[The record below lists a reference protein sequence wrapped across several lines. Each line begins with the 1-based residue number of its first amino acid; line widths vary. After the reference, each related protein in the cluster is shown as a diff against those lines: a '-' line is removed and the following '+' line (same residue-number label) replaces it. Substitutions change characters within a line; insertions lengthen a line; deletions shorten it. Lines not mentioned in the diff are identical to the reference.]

1 MSPTFLLGSKK
12 HSYKMLYNLYI
23 VVICYYDIKLTHTN
37 PNDRVL
43 VLNPSRFAEILGP
56 CSLRAVGL
64 VGRMLASIAGSGS
77 DASLGFW
84 REICWLLT
92 HITIQI
98 WSSKHYQT
106 IKFIGI
112 LVLPFF
118 LPSSEVTWNHPKNGG
133 GPSFTCFTCFTH
145 SHLARLWFE
154 DVKHWGCSKSI
165 NSSLRV
171 WKKTRS
177 CSSS

>member
-1 MSPTFLLGSKK
+1 
-12 HSYKMLYNLYI
+12 MLYNLYI

-84 REICWLLT
+84 REIC
-92 HITIQI
+92 
-98 WSSKHYQT
+98 
-106 IKFIGI
+106 
-112 LVLPFF
+112 
-118 LPSSEVTWNHPKNGG
+118 
-133 GPSFTCFTCFTH
+133 
-145 SHLARLWFE
+145 
-154 DVKHWGCSKSI
+154 
-165 NSSLRV
+165 
-171 WKKTRS
+171 
-177 CSSS
+177 